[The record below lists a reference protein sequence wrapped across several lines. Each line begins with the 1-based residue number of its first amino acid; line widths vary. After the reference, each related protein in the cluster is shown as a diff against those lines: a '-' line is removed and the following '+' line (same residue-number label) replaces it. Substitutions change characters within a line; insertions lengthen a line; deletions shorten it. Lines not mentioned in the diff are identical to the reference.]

1 MIFKDD
7 LIRILNDHGF
17 EYFIKEHAPLF
28 TVEDSKAFRGQIEG
42 AHSKNLFL
50 KDAKAN
56 FFLIS
61 IEESASIDLKK
72 TMQQIQS
79 KKLSFAKPE
88 YLQDIL
94 GIEPG
99 SVSPF
104 ALLNDTKKQV
114 KFYLDRSFL
123 DSETVNFHP
132 LINTATV
139 NISPQNLIEL
149 IEKYHNPVNYKHLES
164 LKRRS

>member
-1 MIFKDD
+1 MIVKED
-7 LIRILNDHGF
+7 LIRILNDHSF
-17 EYFIKEHAPLF
+17 EYLIKEHAPLF
-28 TVEDSKAFRGQIEG
+28 TVEDSKALRGQIEG

-61 IEESASIDLKK
+61 IEESTSIDLKK
-72 TMQQIQS
+72 TMHQIQS

-123 DSETVNFHP
+123 SSERVNFHP

-139 NISPQNLIEL
+139 NISPQNLIGL
-149 IEKYHNPVNYKHLES
+149 IEKYHNPVNYIDLEN
-164 LKRRS
+164 LKR

>member
-7 LIRILNDHGF
+7 LIRMLNDNGF
-17 EYFIKEHAPLF
+17 EYFVEEHAPLF
-28 TVEDSKAFRGQIEG
+28 TVEDSKSLRGQIEG

-139 NISPQNLIEL
+139 NISPQNLVEL
-149 IEKYHNPVNYKHLES
+149 IEKYHNPVNYIDLEN
-164 LKRRS
+164 LKR

>member
-7 LIRILNDHGF
+7 LIKILNDNGF
-17 EYFIKEHAPLF
+17 EYFVEEHAPLF
-28 TVEDSKAFRGQIEG
+28 TVEDSKSLRGQIEG

-79 KKLSFAKPE
+79 KKLSFAKLE

-149 IEKYHNPVNYKHLES
+149 IEKYHNPVNYIDLEN
-164 LKRRS
+164 LKR

>member
-7 LIRILNDHGF
+7 LIRMLKDNGF
-17 EYFIKEHAPLF
+17 EYFVEEHAPLF
-28 TVEDSKAFRGQIEG
+28 TVEDSKLLRGQIEG

-123 DSETVNFHP
+123 DSKTVNFHP

-149 IEKYHNPVNYKHLES
+149 IEKYHNPVNYIDLEN
-164 LKRRS
+164 LKR

>member
-7 LIRILNDHGF
+7 LIRILNDNGF
-17 EYFIKEHAPLF
+17 EYLVEEHAPLF
-28 TVEDSKAFRGQIEG
+28 TVEDSKSLRGQIEG

-114 KFYLDRSFL
+114 EFYLDRSFL

-149 IEKYHNPVNYKHLES
+149 IEKYHNPVNYIDLEN
-164 LKRRS
+164 LKR

>member
-7 LIRILNDHGF
+7 LIKILNDHGF
-17 EYFIKEHAPLF
+17 EYFIKEHEPLF
-28 TVEDSKAFRGQIEG
+28 TVEDSKLFRGQIEG

-104 ALLNDTKKQV
+104 ALLNDAKKEV
-114 KFYLDRSFL
+114 RFYLDRCFL
-123 DSETVNFHP
+123 DYKRVNFHP

-139 NISPQNLIEL
+139 NISPQNLIDL
-149 IEKYHNPVNYKHLES
+149 IEKYHNPVNYIDLEN
-164 LKRRS
+164 LKR

>member
-7 LIRILNDHGF
+7 LIRILNDNGF
-17 EYFIKEHAPLF
+17 EYFLEEHAPLF
-28 TVEDSKAFRGQIEG
+28 TVEDSKSLRGQIEG

-149 IEKYHNPVNYKHLES
+149 IEKYHNPVNYIDLEN
-164 LKRRS
+164 LKR

>member
-7 LIRILNDHGF
+7 LIRMLKDNGF
-17 EYFIKEHAPLF
+17 EYFVEEHAPLF
-28 TVEDSKAFRGQIEG
+28 TVEDSKLLRGQIEG

-149 IEKYHNPVNYKHLES
+149 IEKYHNPVNYIDLEN
-164 LKRRS
+164 LKR

>member
-7 LIRILNDHGF
+7 LIKILNDNGF
-17 EYFIKEHAPLF
+17 EYFVEEHAPLF
-28 TVEDSKAFRGQIEG
+28 TVEDSKSLRGQIEG

-149 IEKYHNPVNYKHLES
+149 IEKYHNPVNYIDLEN
-164 LKRRS
+164 LKR

>member
-1 MIFKDD
+1 MFFKDD
-7 LIRILNDHGF
+7 LISILNDNGF
-17 EYFIKEHAPLF
+17 DYFVEEHAPLF
-28 TVEDSKAFRGQIEG
+28 TVEDSKSLRGQIEG

-149 IEKYHNPVNYKHLES
+149 IEKYHNPVNYIDLEN
-164 LKRRS
+164 LKR

>member
-7 LIRILNDHGF
+7 LIKILNDNGF
-17 EYFIKEHAPLF
+17 EYFVEEHAPLF
-28 TVEDSKAFRGQIEG
+28 TVEDSKLLRGQIEG

-149 IEKYHNPVNYKHLES
+149 IEKYHNPVNYIDLEN
-164 LKRRS
+164 LKR

>member
-7 LIRILNDHGF
+7 LIRMLNDNGL
-17 EYFIKEHAPLF
+17 EYFVEEHAPLY
-28 TVEDSKAFRGQIEG
+28 TVEDSKSLRGQIEG

-149 IEKYHNPVNYKHLES
+149 IEKYHNPVNYIDLEN
-164 LKRRS
+164 LKR

>member
-7 LIRILNDHGF
+7 LIRILNDNGF
-17 EYFIKEHAPLF
+17 EYFVEEHAPLF
-28 TVEDSKAFRGQIEG
+28 TVEDSKSLRGQIEG

-114 KFYLDRSFL
+114 KFYLDQSFL

-149 IEKYHNPVNYKHLES
+149 IEKYHNPVNYIDLEN
-164 LKRRS
+164 LKR

>member
-7 LIRILNDHGF
+7 LIRILNDNGF
-17 EYFIKEHAPLF
+17 EYFVEEHAPLF
-28 TVEDSKAFRGQIEG
+28 TVEDSKALRGQIEG

-149 IEKYHNPVNYKHLES
+149 IEKYHNPVNYIDLEN
-164 LKRRS
+164 LKR

>member
-7 LIRILNDHGF
+7 LIRMLNDNGF
-17 EYFIKEHAPLF
+17 EYFVEEHAPLF
-28 TVEDSKAFRGQIEG
+28 TVEDSKSLRGQIEG

-149 IEKYHNPVNYKHLES
+149 IEKYHNPVNYIDLEN
-164 LKRRS
+164 LKR

>member
-7 LIRILNDHGF
+7 LIRILNDNGF
-17 EYFIKEHAPLF
+17 EYFVEEHAPLF
-28 TVEDSKAFRGQIEG
+28 TVEDSKSLRGQIEG

-104 ALLNDTKKQV
+104 ALLNDTKKKV
-114 KFYLDRSFL
+114 RFYLDRSFL
-123 DSETVNFHP
+123 DYKRVNFHP
-132 LINTATV
+132 LINTVTV
-139 NISPQNLIEL
+139 NISPQNLIDL
-149 IEKYHNPVNYKHLES
+149 IEKYHNPVNYIDLEN
-164 LKRRS
+164 LKR

>member
-1 MIFKDD
+1 MIFKAD
-7 LIRILNDHGF
+7 LIRILNDNGF
-17 EYFIKEHAPLF
+17 EYFVEEHAPLF
-28 TVEDSKAFRGQIEG
+28 TVEDSKSLRGQIEG

-149 IEKYHNPVNYKHLES
+149 IEKYHNPVNYIDLES
-164 LKRRS
+164 LKR

>member
-7 LIRILNDHGF
+7 LIRILNDNGF
-17 EYFIKEHAPLF
+17 EYFVEEHAPLF
-28 TVEDSKAFRGQIEG
+28 TVEDSKSLRGQIEG

-104 ALLNDTKKQV
+104 ALINDTKKQV

-149 IEKYHNPVNYKHLES
+149 IEKYHNPVNYIDLEN
-164 LKRRS
+164 LKR

>member
-7 LIRILNDHGF
+7 LIRILNDNGF
-17 EYFIKEHAPLF
+17 EYFVEEHAPLF
-28 TVEDSKAFRGQIEG
+28 TVEDSKSLRGQIEG

-123 DSETVNFHP
+123 ASDTVNFHP

-149 IEKYHNPVNYKHLES
+149 IEKYHNPVNYIDLEN
-164 LKRRS
+164 LKR

>member
-7 LIRILNDHGF
+7 LIKILNDYGSK
-17 EYFIKEHAPLF
+17 YLVKEHAPLF
-28 TVEDSKAFRGQIEG
+28 TVEDSQALRGQIEG

-50 KDAKAN
+50 KDQKDN

-72 TMQQIQS
+72 TMKHIES

-88 YLQDIL
+88 YLKDIL

-104 ALLNDTKKQV
+104 ALLNDTNKQV
-114 KFYLDRSFL
+114 KFYLDQSFL
-123 DSETVNFHP
+123 SYETVNFHP
-132 LINTATV
+132 LINTATI

-149 IEKYHNPVNYKHLES
+149 IEKYHNPVNYLDLEILS
-164 LKRRS
+164 R

>member
-7 LIRILNDHGF
+7 LIRILNDNGF
-17 EYFIKEHAPLF
+17 EYLVEEHAPLF
-28 TVEDSKAFRGQIEG
+28 TVEDSKSLRGQIEG

-104 ALLNDTKKQV
+104 ALLNDIKKQV
-114 KFYLDRSFL
+114 EFYLDRSFL

-149 IEKYHNPVNYKHLES
+149 IEKYHNPVNYIDLEN
-164 LKRRS
+164 LKR

>member
-17 EYFIKEHAPLF
+17 EYFIEDHAPLF
-28 TVEDSKAFRGQIEG
+28 TVEDSKALRGQIEG

-72 TMQQIQS
+72 TMQHIQS

-104 ALLNDTKKQV
+104 ALLNDAQKQV
-114 KFYLDRSFL
+114 RFYLDRSFL
-123 DSETVNFHP
+123 CSKKVNFHP

-139 NISPQNLIEL
+139 NISPKDLIKL
-149 IEKYHNPVNYKHLES
+149 IEKYHNPVNYIDLEN
-164 LKRRS
+164 LKK

>member
-7 LIRILNDHGF
+7 LIRMLNDNGF
-17 EYFIKEHAPLF
+17 EYFVEEHAPLF
-28 TVEDSKAFRGQIEG
+28 TVEDSKSLRGQIEG

-61 IEESASIDLKK
+61 IEESTSIDLKK

-149 IEKYHNPVNYKHLES
+149 IEKYHNPVNYIDLEN
-164 LKRRS
+164 LKR

>member
-7 LIRILNDHGF
+7 LIRILNDNGF
-17 EYFIKEHAPLF
+17 EYFVEKHAPLF
-28 TVEDSKAFRGQIEG
+28 TVEDSKSLRGQIEG

-149 IEKYHNPVNYKHLES
+149 IEKYHNPVNYIDLEN
-164 LKRRS
+164 LKR

>member
-1 MIFKDD
+1 MIFKDNF
-7 LIRILNDHGF
+7 IRILNDHGF

-28 TVEDSKAFRGQIEG
+28 TVEDSKVFRGQIEG

-149 IEKYHNPVNYKHLES
+149 IEKYHNPVNYIDLEN
-164 LKRRS
+164 LKR

>member
-28 TVEDSKAFRGQIEG
+28 TVEDSKALRGQIEG

-139 NISPQNLIEL
+139 NISPQNLIDL
-149 IEKYHNPVNYKHLES
+149 IEKYHNPVNYIDLEN
-164 LKRRS
+164 LKR

>member
-7 LIRILNDHGF
+7 LIRILNDNGF
-17 EYFIKEHAPLF
+17 EYFVEEHAPLF
-28 TVEDSKAFRGQIEG
+28 TVEDSKSLRGQIEG

-123 DSETVNFHP
+123 DSEKVNFHP

-149 IEKYHNPVNYKHLES
+149 IEKYHNPVNYIDLEN
-164 LKRRS
+164 LKR

>member
-7 LIRILNDHGF
+7 LIRMLKDNGF
-17 EYFIKEHAPLF
+17 EYFVEEHAPLF
-28 TVEDSKAFRGQIEG
+28 TVEDSKSLRGQIEG

-94 GIEPG
+94 GVEPG

-114 KFYLDRSFL
+114 EFYLDRSFL

-149 IEKYHNPVNYKHLES
+149 IEKYHNPVNYLDLEILS
-164 LKRRS
+164 R

>member
-7 LIRILNDHGF
+7 LIRILNDNGF
-17 EYFIKEHAPLF
+17 EYFVEEHAPLF
-28 TVEDSKAFRGQIEG
+28 TVEDSKSLRGQIEG

-88 YLQDIL
+88 YLQGIL
-94 GIEPG
+94 GIKPG

-149 IEKYHNPVNYKHLES
+149 IEKYHNPVNYIDLEN
-164 LKRRS
+164 LKR

>member
-7 LIRILNDHGF
+7 LIRILNDNGF
-17 EYFIKEHAPLF
+17 EYFVEEHAPLF
-28 TVEDSKAFRGQIEG
+28 TVEDSKSLRGQIEG

-123 DSETVNFHP
+123 NSERVNFHP

-149 IEKYHNPVNYKHLES
+149 IEKYHNPVNYIDLEN
-164 LKRRS
+164 LKR

>member
-17 EYFIKEHAPLF
+17 EYFIEEHAPLF
-28 TVEDSKAFRGQIEG
+28 TVEDSKALRGQIEG

-72 TMQQIQS
+72 TMQHIQS

-104 ALLNDTKKQV
+104 ALLNDAQKRV
-114 KFYLDRSFL
+114 RFYLDRSFL
-123 DSETVNFHP
+123 GSKKVNFHP
-132 LINTATV
+132 LINTATI
-139 NISPQNLIEL
+139 NISPQDLIKL
-149 IEKYHNPVNYKHLES
+149 IEKYHNPVNYIDLEN
-164 LKRRS
+164 LKK

>member
-1 MIFKDD
+1 MILKDD
-7 LIRILNDHGF
+7 LIRILNDNGF
-17 EYFIKEHAPLF
+17 EYFLEEHAPLF
-28 TVEDSKAFRGQIEG
+28 TVEDSKSLRGQIEG

-114 KFYLDRSFL
+114 EFYLDRSFL

-149 IEKYHNPVNYKHLES
+149 IEKYHNPVNYIDLEN
-164 LKRRS
+164 LKR

>member
-7 LIRILNDHGF
+7 LIRMLNDNGF
-17 EYFIKEHAPLF
+17 EYFVEEHAPLF
-28 TVEDSKAFRGQIEG
+28 TVEDSKSLRGQIEG

-114 KFYLDRSFL
+114 EFYLDRSFL

-149 IEKYHNPVNYKHLES
+149 IEKYHNPVNYIDLEN
-164 LKRRS
+164 LKR

>member
-7 LIRILNDHGF
+7 LIRILNDNGF
-17 EYFIKEHAPLF
+17 EYFLEEHVPLF
-28 TVEDSKAFRGQIEG
+28 TVEDSKSLRGQIEG

-149 IEKYHNPVNYKHLES
+149 IEKYHNPVNYIDLEN
-164 LKRRS
+164 LKR

>member
-7 LIRILNDHGF
+7 LIRMLYDNGF
-17 EYFIKEHAPLF
+17 EYFVEEHAPLF
-28 TVEDSKAFRGQIEG
+28 TVEDSKSLRGQIEG

-149 IEKYHNPVNYKHLES
+149 IEKYHNPVNYIDLEN
-164 LKRRS
+164 LKR

>member
-1 MIFKDD
+1 
-7 LIRILNDHGF
+7 
-17 EYFIKEHAPLF
+17 LF
-28 TVEDSKAFRGQIEG
+28 TVEDSKSLRGQIEG

-114 KFYLDRSFL
+114 RFYLDRSFL

-149 IEKYHNPVNYKHLES
+149 IEKYHNPVNYIDLEN
-164 LKRRS
+164 LKR

>member
-7 LIRILNDHGF
+7 LIRILNDNGF
-17 EYFIKEHAPLF
+17 EYFVEEHAPLF
-28 TVEDSKAFRGQIEG
+28 TVEDSKSLRGQIEG

-88 YLQDIL
+88 YLQDVL

-149 IEKYHNPVNYKHLES
+149 IEKYHNPVNYIDLEN
-164 LKRRS
+164 LKR